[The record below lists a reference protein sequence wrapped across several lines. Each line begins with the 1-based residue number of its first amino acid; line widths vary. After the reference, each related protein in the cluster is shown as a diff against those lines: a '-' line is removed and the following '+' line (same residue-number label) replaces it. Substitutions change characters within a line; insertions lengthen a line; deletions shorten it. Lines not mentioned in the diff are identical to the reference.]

1 LNTDLD
7 DDGTQIEFFNLLRN
21 LIVLF
26 PLKFGN
32 GTSTGYM
39 TTTQI
44 KFLLTVEDD
53 STVGDQRTVDET
65 IKRLFVKLHRLYVE
79 YTLNPFS
86 PLTGAISSKKF
97 DQKVKDC
104 VTAYNRTLH

>member
-1 LNTDLD
+1 
-7 DDGTQIEFFNLLRN
+7 
-21 LIVLF
+21 
-26 PLKFGN
+26 
-32 GTSTGYM
+32 M

-53 STVGDQRTVDET
+53 AAIGDQRTVDET

-86 PLTGAISSKKF
+86 PLTGPIESLRF
-97 DQKVKDC
+97 DQKVGDC
-104 VTAYNRTLH
+104 MLAYNRTLH